1 LNTIIVIP
9 QYSFPLRFVFQ
20 DAFRPSDVIFTV
32 SIVYTTR
39 LGEEKK
45 QLEIDCLGSNTL
57 EDLSAYIYC
66 VNDTMGTGAPGER
79 DSYFHIEGRL
89 YIESDSSS
97 GPAIAT
103 RHSFI
108 TCVVEEPI
116 AASSSSS
123 SSSSTTL
130 KRRGRKLGNSATPP
144 PSVGLQNATRI
155 EDLPI
160 HIGKK
165 YYFYHCPDGACEH
178 LLYFSDMRL
187 PHKCVDLLQRSKYPR
202 LRYQSKMRRRLCG
215 VCEISSA
222 QVIVFGDKLCIDSPT
237 LLCNHCYD
245 LLHRTADGTLIYDD
259 YLVFPYSHDIV

>member
-1 LNTIIVIP
+1 
-9 QYSFPLRFVFQ
+9 
-20 DAFRPSDVIFTV
+20 
-32 SIVYTTR
+32 
-39 LGEEKK
+39 
-45 QLEIDCLGSNTL
+45 
-57 EDLSAYIYC
+57 
-66 VNDTMGTGAPGER
+66 MGPGAPGER

-97 GPAIAT
+97 GPTIAA
-103 RHSFI
+103 RHSF
-108 TCVVEEPI
+108 TACVVDEPT
-116 AASSSSS
+116 ASSSSS
-123 SSSSTTL
+123 ATV
-130 KRRGRKLGNSATPP
+130 KRRGRKMCNSANSP
-144 PSVGLQNATRI
+144 PSIGLQNATKI

-165 YYFYHCPDGACEH
+165 YHFHHCPDGVCEH

-187 PHKCVDLLQRSKYPR
+187 PHKSVDLLQRSKYPR

-245 LLHRTADGTLIYDD
+245 LLHRTTDGTLIYDD